1 MARALA
7 WHARGRRFD
16 PDTLHKGSPIVSLL
30 YFMPFYVYIIYSP
43 SLDQF
48 YIGHTQSLE
57 DRIFRHNNAGSKA
70 TKKAHDWTLKY
81 TKEFSTRA
89 EAASRELQIK
99 NRKSRNYI
107 ETLIGSPDRC
117 RDG

>member
-1 MARALA
+1 MA
-7 WHARGRRFD
+7 F
-16 PDTLHKGSPIVSLL
+16 I
-30 YFMPFYVYIIYSP
+30 VYIIYSP
-43 SLDQF
+43 TLDQF
-48 YIGHTQSLE
+48 YIGHTQDLQ
-57 DRIFRHNNAGSKA
+57 DRIFRHNNSGSKA

-81 TKEFSTRA
+81 TEGFSTRA

-107 ETLIGSPDRC
+107 EMLIGSPDSY

>member
-1 MARALA
+1 M
-7 WHARGRRFD
+7 
-16 PDTLHKGSPIVSLL
+16 SLL

-70 TKKAHDWTLKY
+70 TKQALSMI
-81 TKEFSTRA
+81 F
-89 EAASRELQIK
+89 
-99 NRKSRNYI
+99 
-107 ETLIGSPDRC
+107 
-117 RDG
+117 

>member
-16 PDTLHKGSPIVSLL
+16 PDTLHKGLLLVSLL

-48 YIGHTQSLE
+48 YIGHTQNLE
-57 DRIFRHNNAGSKA
+57 DRLFRHNNSGSKS
-70 TKKAHDWTLKY
+70 TKKAHDWALKY
-81 TKEFSTRA
+81 TEEFSTRA

-107 ETLIGSPDRC
+107 ETLNGSPDGY